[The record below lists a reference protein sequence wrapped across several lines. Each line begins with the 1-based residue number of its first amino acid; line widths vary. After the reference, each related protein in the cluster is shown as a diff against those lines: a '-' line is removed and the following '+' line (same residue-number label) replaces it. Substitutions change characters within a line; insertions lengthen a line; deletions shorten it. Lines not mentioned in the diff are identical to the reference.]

1 MHTVKLLIHLVENN
15 QALVY
20 FFIFLGLVVEGEVTV
35 ISTGILVHL
44 GALPLW
50 SALVVVLSGG
60 FTKTFLGYY
69 LGTIIRDKWSH
80 VKFFKFFER
89 RVRLIA
95 PKFKEKPFWSIFTS
109 KFIMS
114 ANTIIILFSGF
125 ERIPFKKYL
134 KAEVSA
140 TLLWG
145 PGLIAL
151 GYFFSYTAL
160 HISREISKFTLIV
173 LGLFI
178 LYAIIDRLLGQAY
191 QMFEEFYDNAQQ

>member
-1 MHTVKLLIHLVENN
+1 VENN

-20 FFIFLGLVVEGEVTV
+20 FFIFFGLVIEGEVTV

-44 GALPLW
+44 GALPLL

-60 FTKTFLGYY
+60 LTKTFFGYY
-69 LGTIIRDKWSH
+69 LGTVIRTKWSH
-80 VKFFKFFER
+80 VKFFKFFEK

-125 ERIPFKKYL
+125 ERIPFKRYL
-134 KAEVSA
+134 KAEFLA
-140 TLLWG
+140 TLIWG

-160 HISREISKFTLIV
+160 NVSREISKFSLTV
-173 LGLFI
+173 LGLFL
-178 LYAIIDRLLGQAY
+178 LYVIFDRLLGQAY
-191 QMFEEFYDNAQQ
+191 QMFEEFYDNVE